1 MSRRRKRIGS
11 PNAIRQGR
19 LAMINHMIRTV
30 TDIMTTTESVTKI
43 EEVIVGVREI
53 RHATV
58 TKAVTDRVK
67 LRLQKKE
74 KIRVKTKEAMTMR
87 QKKQANKDSDIF
99 VALLYNKI
107 ILFPCNLHAQF

>member
-1 MSRRRKRIGS
+1 MPRRRKRIGS

-30 TDIMTTTESVTKI
+30 TDIVTTTESVTKI

-67 LRLQKKE
+67 VRLQKKE

-107 ILFPCNLHAQF
+107 ILLPCNLHAQF